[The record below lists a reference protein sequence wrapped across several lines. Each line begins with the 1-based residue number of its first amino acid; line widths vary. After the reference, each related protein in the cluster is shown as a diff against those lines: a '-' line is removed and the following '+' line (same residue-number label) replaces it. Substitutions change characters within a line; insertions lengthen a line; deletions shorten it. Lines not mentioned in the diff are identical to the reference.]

1 MGKINEILSKKTPL
15 KRNGE
20 PDFKKQEGNF
30 KNAAGEA
37 VELYKAQLQGQ
48 GSYNTKSIDE
58 AKGGGPLETDQ
69 NKYFKSLYDR
79 FGDDVTT
86 QELIDKKFISKGAGD
101 AYTAFTGGKNKGVLT
116 PGAVTDVFKTKPITQ
131 TNQDSKTTDIPME
144 TNYNMGYNTTVN
156 ANWAEGAQR
165 RGTRRA
171 ERRANR
177 DIRKYEEGSKGFLG
191 FGKGKGRGELSA
203 NVLAAGDKLGKK
215 IKGLEYD
222 AEGNV
227 IGEKQIFD
235 KKGRAIEGF
244 GDQTVTDQMRDRAK
258 SLSQNKYN
266 QALNTEKI
274 TKLPSSKTELGDKVT
289 TNKMADDNAIDV
301 SNYNMYNPG
310 ENDFSGAFTGFKSG
324 LNTDDLKIN
333 VPDLGTM
340 VSNALRNT
348 TIGVSPS
355 QNAENAKAK
364 TNAEIDSEQEF
375 IDNKGG
381 MFFKMK
387 RGKMNRPGYSN

>member
-1 MGKINEILSKKTPL
+1 MSKINEILSKKTPL

-20 PDFKKQEGNF
+20 PEFKKQEGNF

-48 GSYNTKSIDE
+48 GTYNTKSIDE

-116 PGAVTDVFKTKPITQ
+116 PGNLTDVYRTKPITQ
-131 TNQDSKTTDIPME
+131 TNQESKTTDIPME
-144 TNYNMGYNTTVN
+144 TNYNMGYNSTVN

-177 DIRKYEEGSKGFLG
+177 DIRRYEEGSKGFLG
-191 FGKGKGRGELSA
+191 FGKGKGKGELSA
-203 NVLAAGDKLGKK
+203 NVLAAAEKTGRTIEGVN
-215 IKGLEYD
+215 YD
-222 AEGNV
+222 ASGNI
-227 IGEKQIFD
+227 IGD
-235 KKGRAIEGF
+235 A
-244 GDQTVTDQMRDRAK
+244 DQNVTGQMRARAK

-274 TKLPSSKTELGDKVT
+274 TQLPSSNTELGDKVT
-289 TNKMADDNAIDV
+289 TNKMADDSAIDV
-301 SNYNMYNPG
+301 SGYNMYKDPTTG
-310 ENDFSGAFTGFKSG
+310 SNDPEVNKKAIDDLSKVLSNIPPFFKSKG
-324 LNTDDLKIN
+324 NTKN
-333 VPDLGTM
+333 
-340 VSNALRNT
+340 SSAY
-348 TIGVSPS
+348 
-355 QNAENAKAK
+355 
-364 TNAEIDSEQEF
+364 
-375 IDNKGG
+375 
-381 MFFKMK
+381 KMPGFGK
-387 RGKMNRPGYSN
+387 RK